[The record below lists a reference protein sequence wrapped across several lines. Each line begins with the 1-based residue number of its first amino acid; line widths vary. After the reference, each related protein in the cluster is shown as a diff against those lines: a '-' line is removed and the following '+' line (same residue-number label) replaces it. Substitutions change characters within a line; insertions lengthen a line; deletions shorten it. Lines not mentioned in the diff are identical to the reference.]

1 MEEKKLN
8 ELNDEKLDQ
17 VAGGG
22 RHGRHSDYGASMT
35 ILGHTISTPT
45 ELNSFVYG
53 ELAFEEKYRGR
64 DTKTC
69 LITTPCERENS
80 CVFILTADSVQMC
93 FLNGTCDT
101 FIYPLWCSQPMLF
114 TSFPAVQGKSVGH
127 LLFFSD

>member
-64 DTKTC
+64 DYLLELLYDRVTH
-69 LITTPCERENS
+69 I
-80 CVFILTADSVQMC
+80 
-93 FLNGTCDT
+93 G
-101 FIYPLWCSQPMLF
+101 IYFAYKEGGLDEVYRWIDNYLRN
-114 TSFPAVQGKSVGH
+114 
-127 LLFFSD
+127 